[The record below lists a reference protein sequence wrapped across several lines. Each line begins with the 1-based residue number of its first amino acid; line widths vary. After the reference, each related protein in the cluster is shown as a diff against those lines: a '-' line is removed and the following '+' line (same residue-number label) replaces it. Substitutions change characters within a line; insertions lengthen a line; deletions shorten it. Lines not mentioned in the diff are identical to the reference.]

1 MGGGGVKQQSYVRQD
16 VKKKHCYSKRSSYHA
31 ISLLVLRN
39 SYFIDTT
46 HYITLLL
53 FNVTLSLVV
62 IVTLY
67 DCLLCSAKTLAFIL
81 FSLVFVLSRRL
92 FSQHRQSVI
101 NKRSSELHV
110 ANLQLQKWAPAPTKT
125 VDNLVR
131 KNQLFKKTGPFQWNK
146 IICHTTKSQ
155 LTKLVVEGLQ
165 AKKWRHFKYNITSKV
180 HRRVPSP
187 TTFFLLFF
195 NRAIVH
201 TTSPLHFL
209 LPPIPKWIFQQSK
222 RQS

>member
-1 MGGGGVKQQSYVRQD
+1 MYCDFGNWHTAVLPFLINPFMWLDWLPTCYRHKTWCKKLMVKSKRQNWLIKIEQQKNFSGVGWGGGGVKQQSYVRQD
-16 VKKKHCYSKRSSYHA
+16 VKKKHCYNKRSSYHA

-62 IVTLY
+62 IVTLL
-67 DCLLCSAKTLAFIL
+67 DGLLCSAKTLAFIL

-110 ANLQLQKWAPAPTKT
+110 ANRLQLQKWAPAPTKT

-131 KNQLFKKTGPFQWNK
+131 QNQLFKKAGPFQWNK
-146 IICHTTKSQ
+146 IICHTTKS
-155 LTKLVVEGLQ
+155 
-165 AKKWRHFKYNITSKV
+165 
-180 HRRVPSP
+180 
-187 TTFFLLFF
+187 
-195 NRAIVH
+195 
-201 TTSPLHFL
+201 
-209 LPPIPKWIFQQSK
+209 
-222 RQS
+222 